1 MPAYKTLDDLAVAG
15 QRVLVR
21 ADLNVPMANG
31 AVTDTTRLD
40 RLGATLNGLSD
51 AGAKVV
57 VLSHFGRPK
66 GTVVPEMSLAPI
78 AATLGGSLGRPVG
91 FCDTTIGA
99 AAEAAVAAMAD
110 GDILVVENLRFHAG
124 EEANDADFAAA
135 LARLGDLFVNDAFS
149 AAHRAHASTHAIAA
163 LLPAAAG
170 RLMEEELGALSAAL
184 ETPARPVCAVVG
196 GAKVSTKLA
205 VIGHMLAKVDSL
217 IIGGGMANTFLHAQ
231 GIDVGASLCEADM
244 ADEAREI
251 MRQADEAGVQLVLPT
266 DAVTAKAFA
275 AGAPSETKALDA
287 IAADD
292 MILDVG
298 PISIAAASAAV
309 NDSETLLWNGP
320 MGAFEIAPF
329 DTGTTALARVAA
341 ANTRAGMMM
350 SVAGGGDT
358 VAALANAGVAEDF
371 SYVSSAGGAFLEYI
385 EGKTLPGVQ
394 ALIDAAV

>member
-1 MPAYKTLDDLAVAG
+1 MPAYKTLDDLDVAG
-15 QRVLVR
+15 KRVLVR
-21 ADLNVPMANG
+21 ADLNVPMSGG

-40 RLGATLNGLSD
+40 RSRPTLCGLAD
-51 AGAKVV
+51 AGARVI

-66 GTVVPEMSLAPI
+66 GAVVPEMSLAPV
-78 AATLGGSLGRPVG
+78 ADALRVALGRTVTFVG
-91 FCDTTIGA
+91 SCIGDE
-99 AAEAAVAAMAD
+99 AEAAAAALEN
-110 GDILVVENLRFHAG
+110 GDILLLENLRFHAE
-124 EEANDADFAAA
+124 EEADDADFAQA
-135 LARLGDLFVNDAFS
+135 LAKLGDVYVNDAFS
-149 AAHRAHASTHAIAA
+149 TSHRAHASTHALAR

-231 GIDVGASLCEADM
+231 GVDIGASLCEKDM
-244 ADEAREI
+244 ADEARAILE
-251 MRQADEAGVQLVLPT
+251 QAEKAGVRVILPT
-266 DAVTAKAFA
+266 DVTTAKAFA

-287 IAADD
+287 VADDD

-298 PISIAAASAAV
+298 PDSIAAASAAV
-309 NDSETLLWNGP
+309 NDAETLLWNGP
-320 MGAFEIAPF
+320 MGAFEIQPF
-329 DTGTTALARVAA
+329 DTGTNALAQVAA
-341 ANTRAGMMM
+341 ANTRAGMLM

-358 VAALANAGVAEDF
+358 VAALSNAGVLEDF

-394 ALIDAAV
+394 ALIDAA